1 MQPGEIEVKFQPLG
15 RAVGVAR
22 GSRLMEAALEA
33 GAVLDL
39 PCGGEGV
46 CGKCRVRVHQGS
58 AEPLP
63 SDRTV
68 FSRDEL
74 AQGFRLA
81 CQTIVDGP
89 MTVEVPETSLLAPF
103 QQILARIEGTTGP
116 VVEPVVR
123 HVYCELTPSDRDG
136 DQSDLSRLEAVI
148 GPVEA
153 PLDLL
158 RELPQKLRQSEFR
171 GTAVLERAAY
181 AAAEEPDSPHS
192 CVAEKGD
199 SPHLPRPTS
208 GRCLPS
214 GCFAQ
219 MGTVPFSRPSL
230 PPRLLDFLPGDQPAI
245 GYGVA
250 MDVGTTTL
258 VAMLLDLGTGEEL
271 AIASRVNPQTAFGDD
286 VLSRILHAGRGAQA
300 LEELRRAVIE
310 AADEMIGELADR
322 AGVARGRIYLLSFS
336 GNTTMQQLLAGID
349 PRSLGEIPFVPAIS
363 GPILTPASSL
373 GLRIHPRGRA
383 YVFPVIGGFV
393 GGDTVSGILATG
405 LGQMTGPTLLV
416 DIGTNGEIV
425 LAAEGKLTAA
435 STAAGPAFE
444 GARISQGMRGSTGA
458 IERVHFD
465 GLLRTQVIGGVR
477 PTGLC
482 GSGLIDLAAELL
494 QQGVLGPEG
503 RMASAD
509 DPPDGLPTDL
519 RRRLVAAQGK
529 PAFLVADAAETATGK
544 PILLTQQDVRELQLA
559 SGAIRAG
566 VEILLRR
573 SGLATTDLDAVLI
586 AGGFGNY
593 VRRTSAQRIGL
604 LPPAIPRERIRYQ
617 GNTSLAGARLVA
629 LSHQARRE
637 AEALAR
643 RTQHVD
649 LSRDPDFAWAF
660 ADAMLFPDGFG
671 EKKT

>member
-1 MQPGEIEVKFQPLG
+1 MQPDEVREVEVKFQPLG

-58 AEPLP
+58 AEPLA

-103 QQILARIEGTTGP
+103 QQILARIEGTAGP

-123 HVYCELTPSDRDG
+123 HVYCELTPPDRDG
-136 DQSDLSRLEAVI
+136 DQSDLSRLEAAI

-153 PLDLL
+153 PLDVL

-171 GTAVLERAAY
+171 GTAVLERSACAAV
-181 AAAEEPDSPHS
+181 EEGESPHS
-192 CVAEKGD
+192 CEA
-199 SPHLPRPTS
+199 
-208 GRCLPS
+208 
-214 GCFAQ
+214 
-219 MGTVPFSRPSL
+219 PFY
-230 PPRLLDFLPGDQPAI
+230 PPRLLDFLPGDQPAT

-286 VLSRILHAGRGAQA
+286 VLSRILHAGRGVGA
-300 LEELRRAVIE
+300 LEELRRAVIG

-322 AGVARGRIYLLSFS
+322 AGVVRQRIYLLSFS

-363 GPILTPASSL
+363 GPILTAASSL

-383 YVFPVIGGFV
+383 YVLPVIGGFV

-465 GLLRTQVIGGVR
+465 GVLRTQVIGGVR
-477 PTGLC
+477 PAGLC

-494 QQGVLGPEG
+494 QHGVLGPEG
-503 RMASAD
+503 RMVSAD
-509 DPPDGLPTDL
+509 NPPDGLPADL
-519 RRRLVAAQGK
+519 RRRLVVAQGK
-529 PAFLVADAAETATGK
+529 PAFLLADAAETATGK

-593 VRRTSAQRIGL
+593 VRRSSAQRMGL

-629 LSHQARRE
+629 LSHQARRQ

-643 RTQHVD
+643 RTQHVN
-649 LSRDPDFAWAF
+649 LSRNPDFAWAF
-660 ADAMLFPDGFG
+660 ADAMLFPDAFG
-671 EKKT
+671 EKKV

>member
-1 MQPGEIEVKFQPLG
+1 MQPDVVREVEVKFQPLG

-123 HVYCELTPSDRDG
+123 HVYCEMPPPDRDG
-136 DQSDLSRLEAVI
+136 DLSDLSRLEAAI

-158 RELPQKLRQSEFR
+158 QELPRKLRRSDFR
-171 GTAVLERAAY
+171 GTAVLEQADAT
-181 AAAEEPDSPHS
+181 AF
-192 CVAEKGD
+192 G
-199 SPHLPRPTS
+199 L
-208 GRCLPS
+208 
-214 GCFAQ
+214 
-219 MGTVPFSRPSL
+219 
-230 PPRLLDFLPGDQPAI
+230 RLLDFLPGDQPAT

-286 VLSRILHAGRGAQA
+286 VLSRILHAGRGAPA
-300 LEELRRAVIE
+300 LEELRRAVIG

-322 AGVARGRIYLLSFS
+322 AGVARERIYLLSFS

-405 LGQMTGPTLLV
+405 LGQMAGPTLLV

-465 GLLRTQVIGGVR
+465 GVLRTQVIGGVR
-477 PTGLC
+477 PAGLC

-494 QQGVLGPEG
+494 QHGVLGPEG

-509 DPPDGLPTDL
+509 DPPDGLPADL
-519 RRRLVAAQGK
+519 RRRLVSAQGK
-529 PAFLVADAAETATGK
+529 PAFLLADAAETATGK

-573 SGLATTDLDAVLI
+573 GGLATTDLDAVLI

-593 VRRTSAQRIGL
+593 VRRSSAQRIGL

-660 ADAMLFPDGFG
+660 ADAMLFPDTLG

>member
-1 MQPGEIEVKFQPLG
+1 
-15 RAVGVAR
+15 
-22 GSRLMEAALEA
+22 
-33 GAVLDL
+33 
-39 PCGGEGV
+39 
-46 CGKCRVRVHQGS
+46 
-58 AEPLP
+58 
-63 SDRTV
+63 
-68 FSRDEL
+68 
-74 AQGFRLA
+74 
-81 CQTIVDGP
+81 
-89 MTVEVPETSLLAPF
+89 
-103 QQILARIEGTTGP
+103 
-116 VVEPVVR
+116 
-123 HVYCELTPSDRDG
+123 
-136 DQSDLSRLEAVI
+136 
-148 GPVEA
+148 
-153 PLDLL
+153 
-158 RELPQKLRQSEFR
+158 
-171 GTAVLERAAY
+171 
-181 AAAEEPDSPHS
+181 
-192 CVAEKGD
+192 
-199 SPHLPRPTS
+199 
-208 GRCLPS
+208 
-214 GCFAQ
+214 
-219 MGTVPFSRPSL
+219 
-230 PPRLLDFLPGDQPAI
+230 
-245 GYGVA
+245 
-250 MDVGTTTL
+250 
-258 VAMLLDLGTGEEL
+258 
-271 AIASRVNPQTAFGDD
+271 
-286 VLSRILHAGRGAQA
+286 
-300 LEELRRAVIE
+300 
-310 AADEMIGELADR
+310 
-322 AGVARGRIYLLSFS
+322 
-336 GNTTMQQLLAGID
+336 
-349 PRSLGEIPFVPAIS
+349 
-363 GPILTPASSL
+363 
-373 GLRIHPRGRA
+373 
-383 YVFPVIGGFV
+383 
-393 GGDTVSGILATG
+393 
-405 LGQMTGPTLLV
+405 LV